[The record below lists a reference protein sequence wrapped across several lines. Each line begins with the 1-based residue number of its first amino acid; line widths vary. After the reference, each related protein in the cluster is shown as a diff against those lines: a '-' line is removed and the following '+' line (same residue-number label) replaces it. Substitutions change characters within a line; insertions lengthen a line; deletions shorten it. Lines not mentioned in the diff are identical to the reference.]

1 MKKIIFSSLA
11 ILMTFTMVA
20 QKGKV
25 VQGKWKS
32 LDGIEQ
38 FDLEFDYSNVEI
50 PEFDKEEDYIT
61 QKMKEKDEDEPGQGE
76 IWKQKYFADRED
88 HFEPKFIESFNKRG
102 DQKVSKSSDDSQ
114 YILKVII
121 TNSYNGWNVGVMRKA
136 ARIDATI
143 IIHKKEDDTPIFMV
157 NYENVKGAD
166 AMGFDFESHIRVA
179 EAYAKLAKSF
189 MSDFKKKV

>member
-38 FDLEFDYSNVEI
+38 FDLEFDYSNVKI

>member
-38 FDLEFDYSNVEI
+38 FDLKFDYSNVEI

-76 IWKQKYFADRED
+76 IWKQKYFSDREN

-114 YILKVII
+114 YILEVII

-143 IIHKKEDDTPIFMV
+143 SIFKKEDDTPIFMV
-157 NYENVKGAD
+157 NYKNVKGAD

>member
-38 FDLEFDYSNVEI
+38 FDLKFDYSNVEI
-50 PEFDKEEDYIT
+50 PEFDKEEDYIN
-61 QKMKEKDEDEPGQGE
+61 QKMKEKDEDEPGQGV
-76 IWKQKYFADRED
+76 IWKKRYLADREN

-102 DQKVSKSSDDSQ
+102 DQKVSKSSENSTH
-114 YILKVII
+114 ILKVTI
-121 TNSYNGWNVGVMRKA
+121 TKSYNGWNVGVMRKA

-143 IIHKKEDDTPIFMV
+143 SIYKKEENTPIFMV
-157 NYENVKGAD
+157 NYENVRGAD
-166 AMGFDFESHIRVA
+166 AMGFDFESHLRVA